1 MANDFSLSAGPIT
14 ATLRPPSG
22 MSVTRKRA
30 TPFNPKAFFL
40 SRAGDGSTTLQCQK
54 HQVLFA
60 QGDTANAV
68 FYIMDGWVK
77 LTVISPEG
85 KEAVVAILES
95 GDFFGEACIA
105 GQLLCSATATTM
117 DSATIVRIDRV
128 TMNRVLQ
135 NEPAFSELFMSHLVS
150 RNVRIQDDLVD
161 QLFNSAEK
169 RLARTLLLLAHFG
182 EDDKPES
189 VIPKISQETL
199 AEMVGTTRSRISFFM
214 NRFKKLGFIEYNSGL
229 QVHRSLI
236 NVVLSA

>member
-1 MANDFSLSAGPIT
+1 MANDFSLSAGPTT

-68 FYIMDGWVK
+68 YYIMDGWVK

-117 DSATIVRIDRV
+117 DIATIVRIDRV

-135 NEPAFSELFMSHLVS
+135 SEPAFSELFMSHLVS

-182 EDDKPES
+182 EDDKLES

-229 QVHRSLI
+229 QVHRSLL